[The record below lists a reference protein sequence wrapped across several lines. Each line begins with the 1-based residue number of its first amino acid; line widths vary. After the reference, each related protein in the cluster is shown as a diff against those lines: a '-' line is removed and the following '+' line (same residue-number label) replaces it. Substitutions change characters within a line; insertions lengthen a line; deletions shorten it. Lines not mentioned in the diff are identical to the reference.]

1 MFKYL
6 GNWSRIKISN
16 NKFKIGVSEKE
27 RKIVSVV
34 TAEEKSYYFIFSI
47 VLCICSMYLNKHFR

>member
-16 NKFKIGVSEKE
+16 NKFKIGYQKRKE
-27 RKIVSVV
+27 RLCQWLQLK
-34 TAEEKSYYFIFSI
+34 KSHMTLHSALTYEF
-47 VLCICSMYLNKHFR
+47 VQCI